1 MKNLNRKIR
10 TRELVCLLMEAII
23 ICFDT
28 EILCLVSG
36 EYKYMNVN
44 SYTCEYTYSY
54 TYKNTYTET
63 SESKSPIINNNIKF
77 SYWITKQNP
86 TPYYV

>member
-1 MKNLNRKIR
+1 
-10 TRELVCLLMEAII
+10 
-23 ICFDT
+23 
-28 EILCLVSG
+28 
-36 EYKYMNVN
+36 MNVN